1 MSIFFKYILFC
12 VFATALNL
20 YTQRIFLNYKL
31 IELDYFYALLAGT
44 LIGLLTKY
52 ILDKKFI
59 FYNENNSVSNNFNKF
74 FLYSF
79 NGIFT
84 TMIFWSFESFFYFF
98 FGGNSARE
106 VGAVIGLSI
115 GYFLKYKLDKKFVF
129 NE

>member
-1 MSIFFKYILFC
+1 MNIFFKYILFC

-59 FYNENNSVSNNFNKF
+59 FHNENNSVSNNFNKF

-98 FGGNSARE
+98 FGGNLARE